1 MGLAAL
7 KKKASAPQVD
17 EDSGAPESAMDAG
30 DFETSTPAAA
40 APVAAAPVAPVDE
53 HDLSQFKPIADASSS
68 APAAVASLARPAP
81 GAAPANDLDAHLKRA
96 MAEKGVSSGIEA
108 SLAPAAAEASPVVEE
123 AHEAGSALDGA
134 DLSHQAEPHGVPPS
148 VVDTSMAE
156 QLLRSSGLDPEISSE
171 LARSY
176 MEEVAKTIR
185 PMAAKLDRRQRDE
198 EELMRRYAEMEA
210 AQSVGGSS
218 GLLGGLV
225 SGMASLI
232 AGDPRRRALRR
243 MEGIANDRGK
253 VDDAHN
259 DILASLRERMFTAKS
274 AQYRSRVLEVAGT
287 ANAVGRSVVAYNQAV
302 LEADG
307 AQDFRTALE
316 AYAQDKELTVDG
328 AMEKISSGDA
338 PAELV
343 AKLRAAEP
351 TILKDPKVAAAST
364 KIEDAHQELSGMLDR
379 VVGDA
384 ETLSKNFPDRFD
396 AENASENVKDVVSR
410 LNDRMPKPVT
420 EEERRKLEDRLKNIA
435 EAISNAFRKLID
447 RLMALSG
454 IGPKV

>member
-17 EDSGAPESAMDAG
+17 EDTGAPDSAVDAG

-40 APVAAAPVAPVDE
+40 APVAAAPAAPVDE
-53 HDLSQFKPIADASSS
+53 HDLSQFKPIADASSQ
-68 APAAVASLARPAP
+68 APAASTPPVRPAAP
-81 GAAPANDLDAHLKRA
+81 GGAPANDLDSHLKRA
-96 MAEKGVSSGIEA
+96 MAERGVSSGIGEA
-108 SLAPAAAEASPVVEE
+108 APAAAEAAPIAEE
-123 AHEAGSALDGA
+123 AHGAAEALDGA
-134 DLSHQAEPHGVPPS
+134 DLSAGIETHVAPAS

-156 QLLRSSGLDPEISSE
+156 QLLRSSGLDPEVSSE

-243 MEGIANDRGK
+243 MEGIANDRSK

-259 DILASLRERMFTAKS
+259 DILDNLRERLFTAKL

-307 AQDFRTALE
+307 AQDFRSALE
-316 AYAQDKELTVDG
+316 AYAQERELTVDG

-338 PAELV
+338 PADLI

-351 TILKDPKVAAAST
+351 AILKDPKVAAAST
-364 KIEDAHQELSGMLDR
+364 KIDDAQQELGGMLER

-384 ETLSKNFPDRFD
+384 ETLSKNFPHRFD
-396 AENASENVKDVVSR
+396 AENARENVEGVLSR
-410 LNDRMPKPVT
+410 LNERMPKPVT

-454 IGPKV
+454 IAPKA

>member
-1 MGLAAL
+1 
-7 KKKASAPQVD
+7 
-17 EDSGAPESAMDAG
+17 
-30 DFETSTPAAA
+30 
-40 APVAAAPVAPVDE
+40 
-53 HDLSQFKPIADASSS
+53 
-68 APAAVASLARPAP
+68 
-81 GAAPANDLDAHLKRA
+81 
-96 MAEKGVSSGIEA
+96 
-108 SLAPAAAEASPVVEE
+108 
-123 AHEAGSALDGA
+123 
-134 DLSHQAEPHGVPPS
+134 
-148 VVDTSMAE
+148 
-156 QLLRSSGLDPEISSE
+156 
-171 LARSY
+171 
-176 MEEVAKTIR
+176 
-185 PMAAKLDRRQRDE
+185 
-198 EELMRRYAEMEA
+198 
-210 AQSVGGSS
+210 
-218 GLLGGLV
+218 
-225 SGMASLI
+225 MASLI

-253 VDDAHN
+253 VEDAHN

-316 AYAQDKELTVDG
+316 AYAQDKELTVDS

-351 TILKDPKVAAAST
+351 SILKDPKVAAAST

-447 RLMALSG
+447 RLMAMSG
-454 IGPKV
+454 MAPKA

>member
-7 KKKASAPQVD
+7 KKKASVPQVD
-17 EDSGAPESAMDAG
+17 EDTGAPESAVDAG
-30 DFETSTPAAA
+30 DFETSSPAAA
-40 APVAAAPVAPVDE
+40 APVAAAPAAPVDE
-53 HDLSQFKPIADASSS
+53 HDLSQFKPIGDAAPPAAS
-68 APAAVASLARPAP
+68 APVARPATP
-81 GAAPANDLDAHLKRA
+81 GGAPANDLDSHLKRA
-96 MAEKGVSSGIEA
+96 MAEKGVSSGIDAPVAPAVAEA
-108 SLAPAAAEASPVVEE
+108 APAAEE
-123 AHEAGSALDGA
+123 AHDPTAGIDAA
-134 DLSHQAEPHGVPPS
+134 DLSPEVETQAAAPS

-156 QLLRSSGLDPEISSE
+156 QLLRSSGLDPEVSSE
-171 LARSY
+171 LARAY
-176 MEEVAKTIR
+176 MDEVSKTIR

-198 EELMRRYAEMEA
+198 EELLRRYTEMEA
-210 AQSVGGSS
+210 AQSVGGGG

-225 SGMASLI
+225 SGMKSLI
-232 AGDPRRRALRR
+232 AGDPRRRSLRR

-253 VDDAHN
+253 IDEAHS

-307 AQDFRTALE
+307 AQDFRSALE
-316 AYAQDKELTVDG
+316 AFAQDKELSVEG
-328 AMEKISSGDA
+328 AMEKISAGDA
-338 PAELV
+338 PADLV

-364 KIEDAHQELSGMLDR
+364 KIEDAQQELSGMLER

-396 AENASENVKDVVSR
+396 AENARENVEGVVNR

-420 EEERRKLEDRLKNIA
+420 EDERRKLEDRLKDIA

-454 IGPKV
+454 VGPKA